1 MEKLV
6 DFRNE
11 WHRNNFSEKYRR
23 ITKMSNNEELN
34 FIMLQ
39 TRIGMEDEFVFYVKL
54 EEGSQVMV
62 GVADQ
67 A

>member
-1 MEKLV
+1 
-6 DFRNE
+6 
-11 WHRNNFSEKYRR
+11 
-23 ITKMSNNEELN
+23 MSNNGELN
-34 FIMLQ
+34 FIMLR
-39 TRIGMEDEFVFYVKL
+39 TEIGMEDEFVFYVKL